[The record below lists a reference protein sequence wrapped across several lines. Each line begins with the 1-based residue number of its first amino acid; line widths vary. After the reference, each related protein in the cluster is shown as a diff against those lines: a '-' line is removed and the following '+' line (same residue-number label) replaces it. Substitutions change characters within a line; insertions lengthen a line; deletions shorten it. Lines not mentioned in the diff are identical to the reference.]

1 MGSDEDIE
9 AGSRDNPRGRS
20 GRQEGQAKPLCRR
33 ASHSTGWLGCWR
45 QENLRMWIPTPFFK
59 IDQLEEG
66 DVGPG
71 LEMTRT
77 CIKLEQNKVPR
88 VRGDW

>member
-1 MGSDEDIE
+1 MPVGPY
-9 AGSRDNPRGRS
+9 A
-20 GRQEGQAKPLCRR
+20 
-33 ASHSTGWLGCWR
+33 
-45 QENLRMWIPTPFFK
+45 FFK

-77 CIKLEQNKVPR
+77 YIKLGENKIPR
-88 VRGDW
+88 VRGD